1 MEDSTVGQM
10 EDLILEMEDGI
21 VDQTVAMEAGIME
34 IVDQMGDQTLEMVVG
49 TVGPTEAVGMME
61 DRMINQ
67 IRTLETMGGTEET
80 VDQMGDQ
87 ILVMEGGTVEVAV
100 TAEDQIPKMDGIMV
114 DHMEGIVG
122 GTMVEVV
129 DILAQVPRIQS
140 GV

>member
-34 IVDQMGDQTLEMVVG
+34 IVDQMGDQMEMVVG
-49 TVGPTEAVGMME
+49 TVDPMEAVGMME
-61 DRMINQ
+61 AHMINQ
-67 IRTLETMGGTEET
+67 IQILETTDGMEET
-80 VDQMGDQ
+80 VDPMGDQ

-100 TAEDQIPKMDGIMV
+100 TAEDQIQKMDGIME
-114 DHMEGIVG
+114 DRMEGIVV
-122 GTMVEVV
+122 GTTVEIV
-129 DILAQVPRIQS
+129 DILNQVPRRQN